1 MTGKSA
7 HPTFFA
13 GKPHPYNPDPETRQY
28 TMAEIRSDKPLVS
41 SVLDRLIDERPD
53 QTREPAKSQNQVLSE
68 LRQSVR
74 RDLESLLNTRMRCT
88 EWPGELEEL
97 ERSLINYGIPDV
109 SAASLQSEQGRRAY
123 LKHIERTIRQFEPRF
138 KSVRVVP
145 LENADYLDRT
155 LRFRID
161 ALMYASPA
169 PQTIVFDTA
178 LAPDTGSFSVKDGGS

>member
-1 MTGKSA
+1 
-7 HPTFFA
+7 
-13 GKPHPYNPDPETRQY
+13 
-28 TMAEIRSDKPLVS
+28 MAEIRSDKPLVS

-53 QTREPAKSQNQVLSE
+53 QTREPAKSRNQVLSE

-88 EWPGELEEL
+88 EWPGELDEL

-109 SAASLQSEQGRRAY
+109 SAASLQSEQGRRDY

-169 PQTIVFDTA
+169 PETIVFDTA
-178 LAPDTGSFSVKDGGS
+178 LAPDTGSFSVKDAVS